1 MKGQGLKGVWG
12 YRVKGF
18 DGAQALR
25 VEGSGVGAFATSEAT
40 VVIRAKSQ
48 YITRRRTD
56 SCSSNMA
63 LARKPGNS
71 CRPNHRKP

>member
-1 MKGQGLKGVWG
+1 MKCQSLKGVWG

-25 VEGSGVGAFATSEAT
+25 VEGSGVVAFAAT
-40 VVIRAKSQ
+40 AAAVVIRAKNQ
-48 YITRRRTD
+48 YIARSRTD

-63 LARKPGNS
+63 VARKPGNS